1 MSEFA
6 ETNASPAK
14 NSLWPKRLRWFFA
27 ELIVVVAG
35 ILLALGLQSWWQGRD
50 NDARGALYQQQI
62 LADARLTRN
71 TYQKALAA
79 DYKLRTAT
87 LHLSEA
93 LHQNT
98 DSLQAEQAMQWLS
111 VASGWFYDPRPIFGN
126 INSLINTGEIQ
137 RIQNPQIRA
146 SIIEHASII
155 NGALAD
161 ADGQPDRMRRANDNE
176 LLRLEE
182 AGLPPQHGEVDEEG
196 NNQPADVKTFL
207 PLYLAAWPKL
217 RSDAQYRNDQNMRIM
232 AYDNMTMYNK
242 EILAA
247 TEWLIGILEAD
258 NPK

>member
-1 MSEFA
+1 MTERTA
-6 ETNASPAK
+6 LDALPNHSP
-14 NSLWPKRLRWFFA
+14 WPKRIRWFLA

-35 ILLALGLQSWWQGRD
+35 ILLALGLQSWWQGRE
-50 NDARGALYQQQI
+50 NDALGSLYQQQI
-62 LADARLTRN
+62 LSDLRLTRT

-79 DYKLRTAT
+79 DHKLRTAT
-87 LHLSEA
+87 LRLSEA

-98 DSLQAEQAMQWLS
+98 DSLQAAQAMQWLPWR
-111 VASGWFYDPRPIFGN
+111 SGWFYDPRPVFGN

-161 ADGQPDRMRRANDNE
+161 ADGQPERMRRANDNE

-182 AGLPPQHGEVDEEG
+182 AGLPPRHGEVDEEG
-196 NNQPADVKTFL
+196 NNLPADVKTFL
-207 PLYLAAWPKL
+207 PRYLVAWPKL
-217 RSDAQYRNDQNMRIM
+217 QSDAQYRNDQNMRIL
-232 AYDNMTMYNK
+232 AYDNMAMYNK

-247 TEWLIGILEAD
+247 TEMLIAILEAND
-258 NPK
+258 TK